1 MINIFYHQSG
11 IYPKNI
17 VNLVYRSSIYDEYI
31 LPPIS
36 VTHIYR
42 TYDKSGIYL
51 KYMNEYI
58 LPPI

>member
-1 MINIFYHQSG
+1 M
-11 IYPKNI
+11 
-17 VNLVYRSSIYDEYI
+17 

-36 VTHIYR
+36 VTHIYIYVYIYVYIYIYR
-42 TYDKSGIYL
+42 AYDKSGIYL